1 MRYFID
7 YPWHFHWDF
16 LSYCL
21 AISMDIS
28 LFIPITFIAIFIHI
42 PCRYY
47 WIFHCLSLPISL
59 RFSLLFQCDIIGY
72 FILYLWY
79 YLCDFILIPRRFF
92 FSALFICLVLMWSK
106 HNTCDL
112 FFASIYIFI
121 AQLIHIMA
129 SNPNKYKDQGPGVAR
144 PGKSHIFGN
153 IYYSKALKCTQQ
165 LMRELW
171 KNLMK

>member
-1 MRYFID
+1 MQASACRPLCIMPYLSLK
-7 YPWHFHWDF
+7 YPLSIVAYVF

-79 YLCDFILIPRRFF
+79 YLCDFILIPRRYYPYT
-92 FSALFICLVLMWSK
+92 LF
-106 HNTCDL
+106 
-112 FFASIYIFI
+112 
-121 AQLIHIMA
+121 
-129 SNPNKYKDQGPGVAR
+129 
-144 PGKSHIFGN
+144 
-153 IYYSKALKCTQQ
+153 
-165 LMRELW
+165 
-171 KNLMK
+171 